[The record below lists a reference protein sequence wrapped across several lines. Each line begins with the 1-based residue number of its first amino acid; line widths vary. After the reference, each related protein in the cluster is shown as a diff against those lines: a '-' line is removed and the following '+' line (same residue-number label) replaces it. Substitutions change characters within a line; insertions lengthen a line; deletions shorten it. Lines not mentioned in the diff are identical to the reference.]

1 MKDNM
6 NNSSSEK
13 ILYILKTKG
22 PETAA
27 ALAKTLK
34 ITSMGARQHLQN
46 MTEEGLIEFED
57 IKQGRGR
64 PARYWKLTEAANS
77 RFPNMHSE
85 LTVQLINA
93 AEEVFGEDGI
103 NKMLDAR
110 QSNALSRYSEHI
122 KDCSSL
128 EEIINSLAEIRSD
141 EGYMANV
148 DKIDGAFI
156 LHENHCPIAIA
167 ANKCKDFCDSELLL
181 FKQVLGEKYQVE
193 RAEHILSK
201 GRRCSYHI
209 SEK

>member
-1 MKDNM
+1 MIDNM
-6 NNSSSEK
+6 SNSSSDK

-22 PETAA
+22 PETASS
-27 ALAKTLK
+27 LAKTLN

-64 PARYWKLTEAANS
+64 PARYWKLTEAADS
-77 RFPNMHSE
+77 HFPNMHSE

-103 NKMLDAR
+103 SKMLDAR
-110 QSNALSRYSEHI
+110 QSSALSRYQEHL
-122 KDCSSL
+122 KDCSNL
-128 EEIINSLAEIRSD
+128 EEIVNSLAEIRSD
-141 EGYMANV
+141 EGYMANIETI
-148 DKIDGAFI
+148 DKGFL
-156 LHENHCPIAIA
+156 LHENHCPISTA

-181 FKQVLGEKYQVE
+181 FQQVLGENYQVV

-201 GRRCSYHI
+201 ARRCSYHI
-209 SEK
+209 SKK

>member
-22 PETAA
+22 PETAS
-27 ALAKTLK
+27 ALAKTLNM
-34 ITSMGARQHLQN
+34 TSMGARQHLQN

-64 PARYWKLTEAANS
+64 PARYWKLTEAADS

-85 LTVQLINA
+85 LAVQLINA

-103 NKMLDAR
+103 SKLLDAR
-110 QSNALSRYSEHI
+110 QRNALRRYQVLL
-122 KDCSSL
+122 KDCNSL
-128 EEIINSLAEIRSD
+128 EGRVNSIAEIRNND
-141 EGYMANV
+141 GYMANV
-148 DKIDGAFI
+148 EKVDGGFL
-156 LHENHCPIAIA
+156 LHENHCPISTA
-167 ANKCKDFCDSELLL
+167 ANRCKDFCDSELLL
-181 FKQVLGEKYQVE
+181 FKQVLGEKYNVE
-193 RAEHILSK
+193 RAEHIQSK
-201 GRRCSYHI
+201 ARRCSYHI